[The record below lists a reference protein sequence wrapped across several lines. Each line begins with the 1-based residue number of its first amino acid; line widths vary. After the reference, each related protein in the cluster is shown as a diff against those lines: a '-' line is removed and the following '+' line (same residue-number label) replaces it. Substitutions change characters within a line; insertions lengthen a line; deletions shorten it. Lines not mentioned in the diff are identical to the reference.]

1 MMQIDGTGIT
11 TSLSKLS
18 IHDVLISQF
27 DQLDK
32 FYIIQGNEFQDTT
45 SKKKKRYEEEIRLSK
60 GQK

>member
-18 IHDVLISQF
+18 IYDVLISQF

-45 SKKKKRYEEEIRLSK
+45 SKKKKSV
-60 GQK
+60 